1 MAIKL
6 GEVVEGTITKIT
18 NYGAFVDLPDGK
30 RGLVHISEVSQ
41 DFVKDINDFLKER
54 QKIKVK
60 ILAISPDNRKID
72 LSLKQ
77 VSSESDAK
85 INTGAKVDNNDRK
98 FKHEPKTIRR
108 YNHAGNSAFEEM
120 LSRFMK
126 TSEEKLTDLKNNIE
140 SKRGGTVK
148 KQY

>member
-1 MAIKL
+1 MSIRV
-6 GEVVEGTITKIT
+6 GEIVEGTVGKIT

-30 RGLVHISEVSQ
+30 RGLIHISEVSQ
-41 DFVKDINDFLKER
+41 DFVKDINDFIKER
-54 QKIKVK
+54 QKVKVK

-72 LSLKQ
+72 LSIKQ
-77 VSSESDAK
+77 LASEADGK
-85 INTGAKVDNNDRK
+85 ISTGARTDNTERK
-98 FKHEPKTIRR
+98 FKYEPRSPRR
-108 YNHAGNSAFEEM
+108 HGSNSAFEEM

-140 SKRGGTVK
+140 SKRGGSVK